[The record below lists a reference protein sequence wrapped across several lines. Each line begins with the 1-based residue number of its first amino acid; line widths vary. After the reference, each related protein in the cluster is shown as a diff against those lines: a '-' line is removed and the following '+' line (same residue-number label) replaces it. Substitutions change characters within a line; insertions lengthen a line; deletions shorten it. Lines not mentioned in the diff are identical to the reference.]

1 MRTPPI
7 SKVSLETEGV
17 KDMAE
22 KKAAEKD
29 APTFLQSVVKATDV
43 RATMSGT
50 GKMCSWSSY
59 GK

>member
-1 MRTPPI
+1 M
-7 SKVSLETEGV
+7 TEK
-17 KDMAE
+17 KDAE
-22 KKAAEKD
+22 KV

-43 RATMSGT
+43 RATMGGL

>member
-1 MRTPPI
+1 
-7 SKVSLETEGV
+7 VSLQGEEV
-17 KDMAE
+17 KVMAE
-22 KKAAEKD
+22 KKDAERL

-50 GKMCSWSSY
+50 GKMCSWGSY